1 MLFLTPCESENCQ
14 KTKKWIALYNPLEV
28 EQTRYFLRVCHPQG
42 RAVKT
47 SILLLLGCGLNVLD
61 NLFLNSH
68 INIEDVGKGGIQPTA
83 VQAPIPF

>member
-1 MLFLTPCESENCQ
+1 M
-14 KTKKWIALYNPLEV
+14 
-28 EQTRYFLRVCHPQG
+28 G
-42 RAVKT
+42 AVKT